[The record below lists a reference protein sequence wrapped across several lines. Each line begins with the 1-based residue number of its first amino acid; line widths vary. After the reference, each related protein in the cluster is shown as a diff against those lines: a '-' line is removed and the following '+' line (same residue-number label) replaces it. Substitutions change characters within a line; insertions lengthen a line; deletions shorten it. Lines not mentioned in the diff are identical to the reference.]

1 MRFPDVV
8 ARGTFRAF
16 SCASVL
22 RHLSCSGDFPP
33 FRPSH
38 QRLHLFAV
46 PSSQP
51 EARPATV
58 LQSRPAWPVLRH
70 WTAAP
75 DCILPFSQT
84 GRRSAG
90 RPAAKQKFDAQGQ
103 PGFRRPRVKWLWPS
117 RNPSRSPS
125 TSRADRRPQVALN
138 EVHQIGLKIVTFH
151 FGKWAQSRRT
161 GNRRSPKPSREK
173 PSKAGFRFRPSLGCL
188 TLLPISRTAKPR
200 IPATAKGT
208 SALSVLLPSLI
219 HAGIR
224 GRTRGLRVP
233 VQAMRVERRPAGP
246 ACRAA
251 ADPDSRPRLE
261 RKSPCMPETG
271 MRHIGEG
278 RGGLRCRIAGLMER
292 LELACM
298 QTPDQ
303 SESALA

>member
-8 ARGTFRAF
+8 ARGTFWVP

-22 RHLSCSGDFPP
+22 RHLSCLGDFRP

-90 RPAAKQKFDAQGQ
+90 CPAARQKFDAQGQ
-103 PGFRRPRVKWLWPS
+103 PGLDDRGSSGFGQVGTRHDLRRFQGRI
-117 RNPSRSPS
+117 
-125 TSRADRRPQVALN
+125 ADRKPALD
-138 EVHQIGLKIVTFH
+138 EIHQAGLKIVTFH
-151 FGKWAQSRRT
+151 FGKWVQSSRT

-173 PSKAGFRFRPSLGCL
+173 PSKAGFRLRPSLGCL
-188 TLLPISRTAKPR
+188 KLLPISRTAKPR

-208 SALSVLLPSLI
+208 SALSALLPSLI

-224 GRTRGLRVP
+224 GRTRGLRIP

-246 ACRAA
+246 TKPGGGSGLPAPPRAKIPLHA
-251 ADPDSRPRLE
+251 
-261 RKSPCMPETG
+261 
-271 MRHIGEG
+271 
-278 RGGLRCRIAGLMER
+278 
-292 LELACM
+292 
-298 QTPDQ
+298 
-303 SESALA
+303 